1 MEDRIEIN
9 GVWYVKESILKNQT
23 QKLPEMDFTHG
34 MEKYL
39 IYEDDNICLD
49 ARKDVTNET
58 SDYIEVNFTNKNIK
72 PWKEDTWDNKSFLR
86 GIAIED
92 SESMESLRNETDAED
107 FTLPYIVGFM
117 KEMSRLG
124 WI

>member
-49 ARKDVTNET
+49 ARKDVTKET